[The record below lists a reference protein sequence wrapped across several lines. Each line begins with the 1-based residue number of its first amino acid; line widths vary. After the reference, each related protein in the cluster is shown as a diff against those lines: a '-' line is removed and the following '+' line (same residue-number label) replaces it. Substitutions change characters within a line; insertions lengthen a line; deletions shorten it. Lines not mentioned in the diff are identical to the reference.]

1 MSRNLL
7 VLAVL
12 LLLVGI
18 LGLGIIG
25 ALASR
30 QISRS
35 LSPEERGRWIY
46 STATDLDSGAPIPYS
61 GGMMMPMACADCHG
75 IDGRGL
81 RTPMFVSPDI
91 RYRNLTDPQGMIEP
105 NGSRGRTYHSD
116 EEIRR
121 AITEGIGP
129 DGEPLSW
136 PMPRWQL
143 TDQQFRDLLA
153 YLKALR

>member
-7 VLAVL
+7 VPAILS
-12 LLLVGI
+12 LLVGI

-46 STATDLDSGAPIPYS
+46 STATNPGSGAPIPYS
-61 GGMMMPMACADCHG
+61 GGMMMLMACADYHG
-75 IDGRGL
+75 IDGCGL

-91 RYRNLTDPQGMIEP
+91 GYRNLTDPQGTIEP
-105 NGSRGRTYHSD
+105 DGSRGHTYHSE

-129 DGEPLSW
+129 VGEPLSW
-136 PMPRWQL
+136 PMPRW
-143 TDQQFRDLLA
+143 
-153 YLKALR
+153 

>member
-7 VLAVL
+7 VLAIL
-12 LLLVGI
+12 SLLVGV
-18 LGLGIIG
+18 LGLGVTGI
-25 ALASR
+25 LASR
-30 QISRS
+30 QISRR

-46 STATDLDSGAPIPYS
+46 ATATDPDTGAPIPYS

-75 IDGRGL
+75 LDGRGL

-91 RYRNLTDPQGMIEP
+91 RYRNLTDPRGMVEP
-105 NGSRGRTYHSD
+105 DGRRGPTYHSD

-136 PMPRWQL
+136 PMP
-143 TDQQFRDLLA
+143 
-153 YLKALR
+153 

>member
-30 QISRS
+30 QISRGF
-35 LSPEERGRWIY
+35 SPKERGRWIY
-46 STATDLDSGAPIPYS
+46 STATDPDSGAPIPSS

-81 RTPMFVSPDI
+81 RTPMSVSPDI

-116 EEIRR
+116 KEIRR
-121 AITEGIGP
+121 AITAGIGP

-153 YLKALR
+153 YLKALP